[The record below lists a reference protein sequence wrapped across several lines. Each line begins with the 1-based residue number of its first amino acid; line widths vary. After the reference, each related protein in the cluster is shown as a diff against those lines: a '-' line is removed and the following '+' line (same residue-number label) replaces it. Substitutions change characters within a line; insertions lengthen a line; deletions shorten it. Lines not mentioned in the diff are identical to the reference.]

1 MRKIIVSVAS
11 VLAMSVPGIAVQAE
25 TLEEAL
31 IMTYNTNPTIQAQR
45 ASVRGVDEGVSQAL
59 SGWRPTVTLVGEA
72 GTEYNKSSS
81 TTAPGGDRTY
91 NPSSLALSVS
101 QSLYEGGQTT
111 ASTKA
116 AEADVKAA
124 RESLV
129 SVEQSIFQAA
139 VGAYM
144 SVVRDKAVVELNENN
159 IGVLTRQR
167 EAAQDRFDVGEITRT
182 DVAQAEARLAG
193 ARSELVRAIGNLKV
207 SEATYEKI
215 VGQKPGDV
223 QYPGFPG
230 NFPESIEA
238 AIELGMNN
246 NPDIRAAKFQ
256 EESSK
261 HNIRATSGRLLPS
274 LSLDGSL
281 SHTNDVSASTQWGE
295 KASISATLTVPLYQS
310 GAVYSSVR
318 QARQLNNQ
326 RKIEIE
332 SAVRDVR
339 EAVTQAWEQLEA
351 ARADIQSTEEQV
363 RANTIALE
371 GVQQEA
377 QVGSRTTLDVLDAEQ
392 ELLNSQVSLVSARRT
407 VFVAMYDVLAAV
419 GNLNAE
425 EMALDVEFYDP
436 EVNYKRVRNKW
447 SGTDGGLE

>member
-1 MRKIIVSVAS
+1 MRKLKISVAS
-11 VLAMSVPGIAVQAE
+11 VLAVLVPFASAQSE

-31 IMTYNTNPTIQAQR
+31 IMTYNSNPTILSQR
-45 ASVRGVDEGVSQAL
+45 ANVRSVDEGVPQAL

-72 GTEYNKSSS
+72 GSTYNKSAS
-81 TTAPGGDRTY
+81 TTATGGDRTY

-101 QSLYEGGQTT
+101 QPLYEGGQTNANT
-111 ASTKA
+111 NA

-124 RESLV
+124 RENLS
-129 SVEQSIFQAA
+129 SVEQNIFQSA
-139 VGAYM
+139 VSAYM
-144 SVVRDKAVVELNENN
+144 NVVRDTAVVELNRNN
-159 IGVLTRQR
+159 VEVLTRQL
-167 EAAQDRFDVGEITRT
+167 EAANDRFEVGEITRT

-193 ARSELVRAIGNLKV
+193 ANSELIRSIGNLKA

-215 VGQKPGDV
+215 VGQKPGQL
-223 QYPGFPG
+223 QYPGFPTD
-230 NFPESIEA
+230 FPESLES
-238 AIELGMNN
+238 AIELGINN
-246 NPDIRAAKFQ
+246 NPSVRAAKFQ
-256 EESSK
+256 EESSM

-274 LSLDGSL
+274 LTLDGSVGH
-281 SHTNDVSASTQWGE
+281 SDDQSAETQWGE
-295 KASISATLTVPLYQS
+295 SASISATLTVPLYQS

-318 QARQLNNQ
+318 QARQINSQ

-339 EAVTQAWEQLEA
+339 EAVTQAWEQLES

-392 ELLNSQVSLVSARRT
+392 ELLNSQVNLVSARRN
-407 VFVAMYDVLAAV
+407 VYVALYDVLAAV
-419 GNLNAE
+419 GNLSAKELGLN
-425 EMALDVEFYDP
+425 VEYYDP
-436 EVNYKRVRNKW
+436 EANYKRVRNKW
-447 SGTDGGLE
+447 IGTDGGLD